1 MGRPSVRT
9 PELCRSICERI
20 AEGELITAICGEPGM
35 PSRGTV
41 WRWTTED
48 ATFRDD
54 LARATAIATQSM
66 ADELLQLVRT
76 PSADQ
81 VQASDKRTAAE
92 NLRWLLGR
100 RLPKDYGDRQHIEHS
115 GAIADGL
122 TDEQRAKRMAE
133 ILRAARSRKSPTG
146 ATQQS
151 GEVAARI
158 SKMPK
163 NPKP

>member
-100 RLPKDYGDRQHIEHS
+100 RLPKDYGDRQQVEHS
-115 GAIADGL
+115 GGVSL
-122 TDEQRAKRMAE
+122 NVV
-133 ILRAARSRKSPTG
+133 SGVPTG
-146 ATQQS
+146 ATEQS
-151 GEVAARI
+151 GEVAERPSRMSPDTI
-158 SKMPK
+158 P
-163 NPKP
+163 